1 MTNNKRIPQGRRGGT
16 LEQTGNAM
24 RLKQLFDLS
33 GKTALVTG
41 GSRGLGLAMADAL
54 AEMGAK
60 IAITARKADELES
73 AKQALEENGY
83 PVFATVSDL
92 SRPETIEPMVAT
104 VVDVLGPIDV
114 LVNNAGTS
122 WGAPA
127 EDYPLNGWR
136 KVIDVNLTGTWLVT
150 QAVARASMIPRSSGS
165 IINIAS
171 VSGLKGSANRG
182 FRAVGYCASKGGLIS
197 ISRALAGEWGPL
209 GITINAIC
217 PGLIPTKMTKVVIE
231 NVGESAAKSSPLR
244 RLGTEDDLKGL
255 VVLLASEAGRHITG
269 QAIAV
274 DGGVTAV

>member
-1 MTNNKRIPQGRRGGT
+1 
-16 LEQTGNAM
+16 M

-33 GKTALVTG
+33 GRTALVTG

-60 IAITARKADELES
+60 IAITARKFDELEA
-73 AKQALEENGY
+73 AKKGLEAHSY
-83 PVFATVSDL
+83 QVFATVSDL
-92 SRPETIEPMVAT
+92 SQPETIEPMVAAVIDT
-104 VVDVLGPIDV
+104 LGPIDV

-127 EDYPLNGWR
+127 ENYPLNAWR

-150 QAVARASMIPRSSGS
+150 QAVARASMIPRNSGS

-182 FRAVGYCASKGGLIS
+182 FRAVGYSTSKGGLIS
-197 ISRALAGEWGPL
+197 FSRALAGEWGPL
-209 GITINAIC
+209 GITVNAIC

-231 NVGESAAKSSPLR
+231 NVGESAAELSPLR